1 MKHDWN
7 RPDTTALLASPME
20 RHAKALKRLGE
31 EIALRREEKN
41 LTPAELADL
50 AGVREV
56 DVARLELGDEVP
68 SHTAKTIITVLGV
81 DVSIIESVY

>member
-7 RPDTTALLASPME
+7 RPDTSALLSSLME

-31 EIALRREEKN
+31 EIALRRKEKN
-41 LTPAELADL
+41 ITPAELADL

-56 DVARLELGDEVP
+56 DVARLELGDEVQ
-68 SHTAKTIITVLGV
+68 SHTAKAIITALGV